1 MSPPCRRIPLIALL
15 AGLWML
21 SAPVGARAELSY
33 PPSQTVADRGTW
45 LPFAPAPPQPGGIC
59 MIDSGVELNPDTQPV
74 LIAREALDGGDP
86 GDVSPIKHGTLMAME
101 AAAPPNGWGM
111 IGAAPTAVRIVSIRA
126 ESTTDALRI
135 GAYEQAIVACQD
147 LAQRHPEYNLKV
159 ISMSIGFQGAPPPK
173 QLAELQDDAT
183 AAHDAGLDLV
193 AAAGDESSQA
203 ISYPAAVA
211 PILAVG
217 ASGASR
223 AQCSFSNGGGM
234 VALLA
239 PGCDLE
245 EADPVSGAPLD
256 EYAGTSQA
264 TAITAA
270 VLAALRAYDPQ
281 LGPVQAEQLLT
292 STSRSAGGS
301 LDVTSLFQS
310 AGLNSVV
317 EAGQRNEPPAPATA
331 TPLPV
336 FARTILAPRLPRPRV
351 SIQRRRNTLLV
362 RFLNL
367 PAEGK
372 AILSVLSPRRHH
384 HRVEL
389 ARMATRHRTVRL
401 QARAKAL
408 LSISYAPL
416 QANRARTSQAK
427 VIGL

>member
-1 MSPPCRRIPLIALL
+1 MTSPLRCTPLIVIL
-15 AGLWML
+15 ASLGSLVT
-21 SAPVGARAELSY
+21 PVAAGGEL
-33 PPSQTVADRGTW
+33 PPSQAVADRGTW

-74 LIAREALDGGDP
+74 LIAREALDGGSP
-86 GDVSPIKHGTLMAME
+86 NDVSPIKHGTLMAME

-111 IGAAPTAVRIVSIRA
+111 IGVAPTAVRIVSIRA
-126 ESTTDALRI
+126 ESTTDALTI
-135 GAYEQAIVACQD
+135 GAYKQAIVACQD

-159 ISMSIGFQGAPPPK
+159 ISMSIGFQDPPPPE
-173 QLAELQDDAT
+173 QLAELEDAAT
-183 AAHDAGLDLV
+183 AAHNGGLDLV

-223 AQCSFSNGGGM
+223 AQCPFSNGGAT

-245 EADPVSGAPLD
+245 EANPISGAPLD

-270 VLAALRAYDPQ
+270 VLAALRAYQPN

-301 LDVTSLFQS
+301 LDVTSLFQN
-310 AGLNSVV
+310 AGLNSVL
-317 EAGQRNEPPAPATA
+317 EAGQRNEPQRPATA
-331 TPLPV
+331 TPPPRV
-336 FARTILAPRLPRPRV
+336 SARTLLAPRLPRPRV

-389 ARMATRHRTVRL
+389 TRMATRHRTVRL

>member
-1 MSPPCRRIPLIALL
+1 MTAPSRCTPLIVLL
-15 AGLWML
+15 ASLGSLVT
-21 SAPVGARAELSY
+21 PVAASGEL
-33 PPSQTVADRGTW
+33 PPSQAVADRGAW
-45 LPFAPAPPQPGGIC
+45 LPFAPAPAQPGGIC
-59 MIDSGVELNPDTQPV
+59 MIDSGVEINPDTQPEV
-74 LIAREALDGGDP
+74 IARKALDGGDP

-111 IGAAPTAVRIVSIRA
+111 IGAAPTAVRIVSMRA
-126 ESTTDALRI
+126 ESTTDALTI
-135 GAYEQAIVACQD
+135 GAYKQAILTCQD
-147 LAQRHPEYNLKV
+147 LAQQHPEYNLKV
-159 ISMSIGFQGAPPPK
+159 ISMSIGFQDAPPPE
-173 QLAELQDDAT
+173 QLAELEDAAT
-183 AAHDAGLDLV
+183 AAHNAGLDLL

-203 ISYPAAVA
+203 ISYPAAVP
-211 PILAVG
+211 PIIAVG

-223 AQCSFSNGGGM
+223 AQCSFSNNGTA

-245 EADPVSGAPLD
+245 EANPASGAPLD

-270 VLAALRAYDPQ
+270 VLAAVRAYQPQ
-281 LGPVQAEQLLT
+281 LGPIQAEQLLT
-292 STSRSAGGS
+292 STARSAGGS

-317 EAGQRNEPPAPATA
+317 EAGQRNEPPPATA
-331 TPLPV
+331 VPPPPIS
-336 FARTILAPRLPRPRV
+336 ARTVPAPRLPRPRV
-351 SIQRRRNTLLV
+351 SIHRRRNTLLV

-372 AILSVLSPRRHH
+372 AILSVLGPRRHH

-401 QARAKAL
+401 QARANAL

-416 QANRARTSQAK
+416 QANRARTSPPK
-427 VIGL
+427 MIGL